1 MFNLRLKKRNNVIK
15 KIFPLTFAT
24 SLFLSLIGCGKQ
36 ENFKNIL
43 GASWKDSI
51 VIRSEKIDKLNK
63 LEYLVD
69 DGDKLISGENTTTK
83 GIGLRWRTRYKK
95 GYDILDVGFD
105 VLQELNKPVYFTK
118 DITANNQ
125 NPEIFVGPQIYAN
138 NNILSIKAY
147 IFADPEFLKREQP
160 ITAFYGEE
168 NLSRL
173 MRRKS
178 TLWEKLIDKS
188 EEKLNVKSEK
198 LKFKKIKGTE
208 LEAVGDY
215 SLVSKIEKIS
225 NACLI
230 YGNTLKWDYK
240 VKEEFYPILIL
251 QGKNGKIIMESYLTT
266 YYGGLTPS
274 KEFYN
279 SIRDT
284 TK

>member
-1 MFNLRLKKRNNVIK
+1 MSKMMKIIK
-15 KIFPLTFAT
+15 KKFFPLTFAA
-24 SLFLSLIGCGKQ
+24 SLFLSLTGCGKQ

-51 VIRSEKIDKLNK
+51 VVRSEKIDKLNK

-69 DGDKLISGENTTTK
+69 DGDTLISGENTTTK
-83 GIGLRWRTRYKK
+83 GVGLGWRTCYRE

-105 VLQELNKPVYFTK
+105 VLQELNKPVYFSK

-125 NPEIFVGPQIYAN
+125 KPEIFVGPQIYAKEDV
-138 NNILSIKAY
+138 LSIKAY
-147 IFADPEFLKREQP
+147 IFVDPEFLEREQP

-168 NLSRL
+168 NLTRL

-178 TLWEKLIDKS
+178 AVWERLIDKS
-188 EEKLNVKSEK
+188 KEELNLKSQK
-198 LKFKKIKGTE
+198 LKFKKIKGAE
-208 LEAVGDY
+208 LEVVGDY

-230 YGNTLKWDYK
+230 YGSTLKWDYK

-251 QGKNGKIIMESYLTT
+251 QGKNGKIIMESYLTN

-284 TK
+284 IK

>member
-1 MFNLRLKKRNNVIK
+1 MSKMMKIIK
-15 KIFPLTFAT
+15 KKFFPLTFAA
-24 SLFLSLIGCGKQ
+24 SLFLFLGGCGKQ

-51 VIRSEKIDKLNK
+51 VVRSEKIDKLNK

-69 DGDKLISGENTTTK
+69 DGDTLISGENTTTK
-83 GIGLRWRTRYKK
+83 GVGLGWRTCYRE

-105 VLQELNKPVYFTK
+105 VLQELNKPVYFSK

-125 NPEIFVGPQIYAN
+125 KPEIFVGPQIYAKEDV
-138 NNILSIKAY
+138 LSIKAY
-147 IFADPEFLKREQP
+147 IFVDPEFLEREQP

-168 NLSRL
+168 NLTRL

-178 TLWEKLIDKS
+178 AVWERLIDKS
-188 EEKLNVKSEK
+188 KEELNLKSQK
-198 LKFKKIKGTE
+198 LKFKKIKGAE
-208 LEAVGDY
+208 LEVVGDY

-230 YGNTLKWDYK
+230 YGSTLKWDYK

-251 QGKNGKIIMESYLTT
+251 QGKNGKIIMESYLTN

-284 TK
+284 IK